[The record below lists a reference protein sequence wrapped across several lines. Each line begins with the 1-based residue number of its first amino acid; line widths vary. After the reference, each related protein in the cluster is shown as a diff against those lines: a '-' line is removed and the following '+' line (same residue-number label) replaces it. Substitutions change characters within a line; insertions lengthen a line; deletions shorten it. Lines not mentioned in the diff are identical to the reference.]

1 MTQRVLYLICCAAPP
16 ALRISM
22 LIGKAQERGWDTCL
36 VCTPTAA
43 RWLEADLPGLE
54 RQTAHPV
61 RSQYKLPRQPDVLP
75 DADAMLVAPATS
87 NTINK
92 WASGI
97 SDTLALGLITEA
109 IGKRLPIITLPY
121 LNDAQAAHPA
131 FAGNVALLRSAG
143 VTVLLGE
150 DGYVPHGPGKGKLD
164 DYPWDLPLEK
174 LSQVAA
180 RDNPGIR
187 GTQS

>member
-1 MTQRVLYLICCAAPP
+1 MTQPVLYVICCAAPP
-16 ALRISM
+16 ALRIGV

-54 RQTAHPV
+54 KLTAHPV

-92 WASGI
+92 WALGI

-109 IGKRLPIITLPY
+109 IGKRLPIVTLPY

-143 VTVLLGE
+143 VTVLLSE
-150 DGYVPHGPGKGKLD
+150 DEYVPHGPGKGRLA
-164 DYPWDLPLEK
+164 DYPWHLPLDK
-174 LSQVAA
+174 LGQITSG
-180 RDNPGIR
+180 NEPELK
-187 GTQS
+187 GTPP

>member
-1 MTQRVLYLICCAAPP
+1 MTQPVLYVICCAAPP

-54 RQTAHPV
+54 KQTAHPV

-75 DADAMLVAPATS
+75 DADAMLVVPATS

-109 IGKRLPIITLPY
+109 IGKRLPIVTLPY

-150 DGYVPHGPGKGKLD
+150 DGYVPHGPGQGRLR
-164 DYPWDLPLEK
+164 DYPWDLPLDK
-174 LSQVAA
+174 LGQITRNEPEIKDV
-180 RDNPGIR
+180 RP
-187 GTQS
+187 